1 MRKELRILNTWIV
14 RLRGMDDGA
23 NCLTTYYRI
32 NIMNTL
38 ENSIMSELVEK
49 KLKTELQPLKD
60 DIRDLKLMAENMIK
74 PNIQL
79 LAENYVPA
87 AKRFERTSTRIESME
102 TDIA

>member
-1 MRKELRILNTWIV
+1 MK
-14 RLRGMDDGA
+14 
-23 NCLTTYYRI
+23 
-32 NIMNTL
+32 TL

>member
-1 MRKELRILNTWIV
+1 
-14 RLRGMDDGA
+14 
-23 NCLTTYYRI
+23 
-32 NIMNTL
+32 
-38 ENSIMSELVEK
+38 MSELVEK